1 MRSRE
6 ENREN
11 YDSMSLNDKLVYN
24 LRDMA
29 KIIRHCTE
37 ARGGQGRALLLLQ
50 EHSVLT
56 QRQLTEMMHIQP
68 GSASELIRRLEDQ
81 DLIVRRP
88 NREDARTWD
97 VVLTAEGL
105 KKAQQIKVDD
115 ADTVEQM
122 FALLGD
128 EDKALLLGLLEKL
141 DQGWEEYRPKH
152 HGRRPDGTEGSEGG
166 RHHHGGHHRH
176 GCPEDGPEGVH
187 RHHGE
192 FGHKG
197 CGQAPRFRWD
207 GRPCGPHHE
216 CPGHPHRNWNSLDFR
231 HC

>member
-1 MRSRE
+1 MRSKE

-11 YDSMSLNDKLVYN
+11 YDSMSINDKLVYN

-105 KKAQQIKVDD
+105 KKAQQMKTDD

-128 EDKALLLGLLEKL
+128 EDKDLLLGLLEKL
-141 DQGWEEYRPKH
+141 DQGWDEYRPRH
-152 HGRRPDGTEGSEGG
+152 RGRKPEGPEGG
-166 RHHHGGHHRH
+166 FGDCHHHGGHHRH
-176 GCPEDGPEGVH
+176 GGPEGGSH
-187 RHHGE
+187 HHGGSE
-192 FGHKG
+192 PDRHFRHGEWG
-197 CGQAPRFRWD
+197 PDVRCGKPF
-207 GRPCGPHHE
+207 GPHHQ
-216 CPGHPHRNWNSLDFR
+216 CPGHPHRNWNGPDFR